1 MVSAPLAIVVTCL
14 FAGAAMFSIA
24 RLAKSHSPI
33 TQANYGLHLV
43 MSLAM
48 IAMAW
53 PGTTN
58 LLTPVQLLVFAVAT
72 LWFVARFVVLI
83 RRGNRRRPAL
93 DLYHAVMM
101 ATMTLMVMSMRN
113 LGSDMSA
120 MSHGG
125 WPGAALAAMGGFFA
139 VAVVMWVALL
149 IQRLWGNPPSRLR
162 TRLSGEAIYELAMAA
177 GMAIMAF
184 STTA

>member
-48 IAMAW
+48 IAMAR

-58 LLTPVQLLVFAVAT
+58 LLTPVQLLVFAVAP

-83 RRGNRRRPAL
+83 RRRPAL